1 MGGVTHPFPVVLVGF
16 KVTFEAHPQFEIKCI
31 FINDS
36 QHLSSLSA
44 GSSVHLAP
52 VNIREAGLGGR
63 GGPNKHS
70 DKEGLGGV
78 KLVLK
83 R

>member
-36 QHLSSLSA
+36 QHLSYQLD
-44 GSSVHLAP
+44 LQFTYLP
-52 VNIREAGLGGR
+52 
-63 GGPNKHS
+63 
-70 DKEGLGGV
+70 
-78 KLVLK
+78 
-83 R
+83 